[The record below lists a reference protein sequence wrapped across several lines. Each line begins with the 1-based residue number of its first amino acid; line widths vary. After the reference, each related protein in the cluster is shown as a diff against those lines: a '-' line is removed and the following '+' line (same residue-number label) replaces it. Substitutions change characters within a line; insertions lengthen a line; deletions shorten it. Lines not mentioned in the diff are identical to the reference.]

1 MGAPRRIL
9 EAKAFYAVTEFTQ
22 RCRGGCASETAPDND
37 DLELPPIVW
46 TDQSG
51 VITMAAPF
59 LIERALWNFGV
70 QCPNHI
76 CRQDSKFESRNPKQ
90 TCPKFE
96 YRMSKPE
103 VSILKIT
110 NPEPCSHSH
119 LRTRAPK
126 IFISSL
132 ASAESCRR
140 SGSSL
145 A

>member
-70 QCPNHI
+70 QCPNH
-76 CRQDSKFESRNPKQ
+76 RSEEHTSELQ
-90 TCPKFE
+90 
-96 YRMSKPE
+96 
-103 VSILKIT
+103 
-110 NPEPCSHSH
+110 SHSD
-119 LRTRAPK
+119 LVCRLLLEKKK
-126 IFISSL
+126 IINT
-132 ASAESCRR
+132 
-140 SGSSL
+140 
-145 A
+145 